1 MLNKVK
7 KWLYEHKWE
16 LVFVCMCFFTYL
28 LWAGTM
34 PFDSGPDE
42 AMRFQ
47 IADFIYD
54 HGYLP
59 TGAEVE
65 LRDDEWGMSYGFTPI
80 LSYIFSSFIMKL
92 VSFVTISPNWLLLAA
107 RSVSVLS
114 STITVIF
121 LIMISKKCFN
131 GLNQWVFVVFVAL
144 LPQFIFISSY
154 VNNDAFAIMTTAI
167 IFYSWILG
175 LEKNWDLKTC
185 VLLGIGISLC
195 SLSYYNA
202 YGFIFAS
209 IIIFLVTN
217 LNPLNKN
224 TLTKTMV
231 SGLLI
236 TGIIIVLSG
245 WWFLRNYIIHNGDIL
260 GIRTS
265 AEFCERYAVESL
277 KPSMRATQLKKGVS
291 LLEMIFQRTFKFN
304 WIDMTYLSFIGR
316 FGQMKILLEEYMYS
330 IYSTFYLIGLVG
342 ICFKIKERFVAKK
355 VEIKKNTIKKV
366 KWKKYMLYSCIFLT
380 ILIPVIISI
389 YYSYTSDYQPQ
400 GRYVLPMII
409 PLSFLLTKGISQI
422 KLVINK
428 RTIPITTLIICTY
441 IGMSVIIFCEK
452 IAYSYF

>member
-1 MLNKVK
+1 MLNKIK
-7 KWLYEHKWE
+7 KWLKKYRWE
-16 LVFVCMCFFTYL
+16 FIFVCMCFSMYL

-54 HGYLP
+54 HGFLP
-59 TGAEVE
+59 TGAEAE

-92 VSFVTISPNWLLLAA
+92 VSMVTSSPNWLLLGA
-107 RSVSVLS
+107 RGISVIS

-121 LIMISKKCFN
+121 LFMISKKCFT

-175 LEKNWDLKTC
+175 LEKNWDIKAC
-185 VLLGIGISLC
+185 ILLGIGISLC

-202 YGFIFAS
+202 YGFILSS
-209 IIIFLVTN
+209 IIIFIATN
-217 LNPLNKN
+217 MKPFNKN
-224 TLTKTMV
+224 TLTKTIL
-231 SGLLI
+231 SGSLI
-236 TGIIIVLSG
+236 TGIIIVLAG
-245 WWFLRNYIIHNGDIL
+245 WWFLRNYFIHSGDIL

-265 AEFCERYAVESL
+265 SEFCERYAVESL
-277 KPSMRATQLKKGVS
+277 KPSMRATQLRKGVS

-304 WIDMTYLSFIGR
+304 WIDMTYLSFIGC
-316 FGQMKILLEEYMYS
+316 FGQMKILLEDYMYS
-330 IYSTFYLIGLVG
+330 IYTIFYAIGIVG
-342 ICFKIKERFVAKK
+342 LYFKTKGFILAKRA
-355 VEIKKNTIKKV
+355 EIKKNTRKENG
-366 KWKKYMLYSCIFLT
+366 WEKYMFYLAIMLT
-380 ILIPVIISI
+380 IIIPIVISI

-400 GRYVLPMII
+400 GRYVMPMII

-422 KLVINK
+422 KLVINE
-428 RTIPITTLIICTY
+428 RIIPIKAFIICTY
-441 IGMSVIIFCEK
+441 LIMSVVVFCDK
-452 IAYSYF
+452 IGYSYF